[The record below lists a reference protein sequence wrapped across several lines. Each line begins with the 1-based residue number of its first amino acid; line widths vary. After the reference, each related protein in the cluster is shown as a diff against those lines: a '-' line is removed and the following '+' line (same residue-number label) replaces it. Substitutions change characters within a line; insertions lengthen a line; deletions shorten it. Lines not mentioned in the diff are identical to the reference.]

1 MPFASLLS
9 LFLFLRHGQAKNNVE
24 RILAGRTKGFP
35 LTDLGVQQAE
45 KIGDFLRPL
54 NVSKI
59 YCSPV
64 ERAEQT
70 AKIVANKIGLGCNV
84 DERLTEIDMGSFTG
98 MHYDEMFQKHG
109 NVFLKFYQGHPVV
122 EKNGIETFSSVKQ
135 RVLDMVTHCT
145 KKHGD
150 ETILFVTHMDPI
162 KSMIST
168 VLQPTP
174 ESLYE
179 MIIRNASLTILKNE
193 QSSFS
198 MLAINSM
205 NPERYPQ
212 E

>member
-1 MPFASLLS
+1 MQLLLP

-45 KIGDFLRPL
+45 KIGDFLKHF
-54 NVSKI
+54 NISKV
-59 YCSPV
+59 YCSPI

-70 AKIVANKIGLGCNV
+70 ARIAANKIGLRCTV
-84 DERLTEIDMGSFTG
+84 DERLTEIDMGLFSG
-98 MHYDEMFQKHG
+98 MHYDEMFAKHG
-109 NVFLKFYQGHPVV
+109 NIFLKFYQSHPIV
-122 EKNGIETFSSVKQ
+122 ETNGIETFASVKK
-135 RVLDMVTHCT
+135 RVLDMVDHCARN
-145 KKHGD
+145 HQQ
-150 ETILFVTHMDPI
+150 ETILLVTHMDPI

-168 VLQPTP
+168 ILQPAP

-198 MLAINSM
+198 MVAINSM
-205 NPERYPQ
+205 NPERYSQ

>member
-1 MPFASLLS
+1 MHLLLP

-35 LTDLGVQQAE
+35 LTELGNHQAE
-45 KIGDFLRPL
+45 KIGDFLKPF
-54 NVSKI
+54 NISKI
-59 YCSPV
+59 YCSPI

-70 AKIVANKIGLGCNV
+70 AKIVANKVGLNCTI
-84 DERLTEIDMGSFTG
+84 DERLTEIDMGTFSG
-98 MHYDEMFQKHG
+98 MHYDEMFAKHG
-109 NVFLKFYQGHPVV
+109 NVFLKFYQGHPII
-122 EKNGIETFSSVKQ
+122 ETNGIETFASVKE
-135 RVLDMVTHCT
+135 RILDMVAHCAR
-145 KKHGD
+145 KHDG
-150 ETILFVTHMDPI
+150 ETILLVTHMDPI
-162 KSMIST
+162 KSILST
-168 VLQPTP
+168 ILQPTP

-198 MLAINSM
+198 MVAINSM